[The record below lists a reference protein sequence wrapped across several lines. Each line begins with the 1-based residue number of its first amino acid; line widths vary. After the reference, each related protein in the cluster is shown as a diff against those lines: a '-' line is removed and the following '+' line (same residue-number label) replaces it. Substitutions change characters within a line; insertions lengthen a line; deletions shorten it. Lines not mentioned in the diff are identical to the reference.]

1 LIFQSGINVALMKKQ
16 LYNIFLLVLF

>member
-1 LIFQSGINVALMKKQ
+1 LIFQSGINAALMKKQ